1 MGMRKIKWGRY
12 DLIDVFKRSFWLIF
26 GDWTLRDKEKKLESY
41 CRHFLVKK
49 RENMAVETKVMA
61 IRWGK
66 KRQTQDMF
74 Q

>member
-1 MGMRKIKWGRY
+1 MGKIKQGRY
-12 DLIDVFKRSFWLIF
+12 DLIVVFKRSFWLIF
-26 GDWTLRDKEKKLESY
+26 RDWTLMDKEKLKSY
-41 CRHFLVKK
+41 RRRLFLVKK

-66 KRQTQDMF
+66 KDKLKMF